1 MTPAFSSGLLPTI
14 VQDATTLEVLML
26 AWSSPESFA
35 AMRESGYATF
45 FSRSR
50 QELWEKGATS
60 GNRLRVVAI
69 DVDCDADAILVLAE
83 PAGPTCH
90 TGTTSCF
97 DAARDDAESA
107 DVPRADFLRH
117 LDRFIAGRVAER
129 PEGSY
134 TTRLLEAGPSRI
146 AQKVGEEGVEVALA
160 HATDADNVLDE
171 AADLV
176 YHLTVLL
183 ASRGLGLDDVARVLE
198 QRHTG

>member
-1 MTPAFSSGLLPTI
+1 MNPDFSDGLLPTI

-26 AWSSPESFA
+26 GWSNAESFA
-35 AMRESGYATF
+35 RMRESGLVTF

-50 QELWEKGATS
+50 QELWTKGETS
-60 GNRLRVVAI
+60 GNSLRVVAV

-97 DAARDDAESA
+97 DAGRDPV

-117 LDRFIAGRVAER
+117 LDRFVATRVAER

-160 HATDADNVLDE
+160 HATGADNVLDE

-183 ASRGLGLDDVARVLE
+183 ASSGRSLDDVACVLE
-198 QRHTG
+198 ARHRP